1 MSKIRTIIFT
11 LSILIFSM
19 SQGIANEMIGV
30 ISAGI
35 GDIYNQKNE
44 KLSTG
49 SKIYFG
55 DTILV
60 KAQSNAQILLL
71 DETALTVGE
80 KSELTIDEFIY
91 DPESKIGKIVSNIK
105 IGTVR
110 IVTGEISKKNPDNL
124 EVNIPTGS
132 IGARGTEFVVVTESD
147 EKSTVVLLGPGKKN
161 TLGMIPGILNVSDGI
176 NTVNISTPGFQSVV
190 FKWKIWKSL
199 LAHY

>member
-110 IVTGEISKKNPDNL
+110 IITGEISKKNPDNL

-161 TLGMIPGILNVSDGI
+161 TLGMIPGILNVSDGL

-190 FKWKIWKSL
+190 FK
-199 LAHY
+199 

>member
-1 MSKIRTIIFT
+1 MNKIRIIIFSLLIIL
-11 LSILIFSM
+11 LSSLHGF
-19 SQGIANEMIGV
+19 ANEMIGV

-35 GDIYNQKNE
+35 GEISNQKNE

-91 DPESKIGKIVSNIK
+91 DPKSKIGKIVSNIK

-110 IVTGEISKKNPDNL
+110 VITGEISKKNPDNL
-124 EVNIPTGS
+124 EVNVPTGS

-147 EKSTVVLLGPGKKN
+147 DKSTVVLLGPGKKN
-161 TLGMIPGILNVSDGI
+161 TLGMVPGILNVSDGF

-190 FKWKIWKSL
+190 FK
-199 LAHY
+199 

>member
-110 IVTGEISKKNPDNL
+110 IITGEISKKNPDNL

-161 TLGMIPGILNVSDGI
+161 TLGMIAGILNVSDGL

-190 FKWKIWKSL
+190 FK
-199 LAHY
+199 

>member
-1 MSKIRTIIFT
+1 MNRIKTIIISVF
-11 LSILIFSM
+11 LSLFLISIT
-19 SQGIANEMIGV
+19 SANEFIGV
-30 ISAGI
+30 IAAGV
-35 GDIYNQKNE
+35 GDILNQKNE

-55 DTILV
+55 DTIIV

-80 KSELTIDEFIY
+80 KSEITIDEFIY
-91 DPESKIGKIVSNIK
+91 DPQSKVGKIVSNIK
-105 IGTVR
+105 IGTVK
-110 IVTGEISKKNPDNL
+110 IITGEISKKDPDNL

-132 IGARGTEFVVVTESD
+132 VGARGTEFVVVTESD

-161 TLGMIPGILNVSDGI
+161 TLGMIPGTLNVTDGF

-190 FKWKIWKSL
+190 FK
-199 LAHY
+199 

>member
-110 IVTGEISKKNPDNL
+110 IITGEISKKNPDNL

-190 FKWKIWKSL
+190 FK
-199 LAHY
+199 